1 MLAISRS
8 SVWEANQKPHIL
20 FQSCSAITIKEGG
33 GERGKKL
40 SGLPDMGF
48 PREEVFERF
57 QGHDITSSNTEV
69 F

>member
-1 MLAISRS
+1 MLAISRR
-8 SVWEANQKPHIL
+8 SVWEPNQKPHIL

-33 GERGKKL
+33 EREKKL

-57 QGHDITSSNTEV
+57 QGHDITGSNTEV